1 MRLFDEGDTPIPGK
15 LLSSQTFKTGV
26 LNLVYGLPSRP
37 PTPPMRM
44 PRPTCPDPTPSRRN
58 SCSWWLERR
67 GAIDLHDVTGGVG
80 EGGGIGV
87 HANPAKP
94 QKQ

>member
-1 MRLFDEGDTPIPGK
+1 MRLFDDGDTPIPGK

-58 SCSWWLERR
+58 SCSWWLELR

-80 EGGGIGV
+80 EVAESAYTRIL
-87 HANPAKP
+87 PKP